1 MVGEI
6 GSLFFDFKMYW
17 MSSNLAKFVVD
28 LMIIVMYYFI
38 LFLFFLSLR
47 SCFCV
52 E

>member
-6 GSLFFDFKMYW
+6 RSLFFDVKMYQ

-28 LMIIVMYYFI
+28 LMIIVTYYFI
-38 LFLFFLSLR
+38 FYFFLSLR

>member
-6 GSLFFDFKMYW
+6 RSLFFDFKMYW

-38 LFLFFLSLR
+38 LFYFF
-47 SCFCV
+47 
-52 E
+52 

>member
-6 GSLFFDFKMYW
+6 RSLFFDFKMYW

-38 LFLFFLSLR
+38 LFLFFFKFKVMFL
-47 SCFCV
+47 C
-52 E
+52 